1 MSDTNANRLSYYA
14 ETTYGT
20 AATAVNYQYLP
31 YLSFGLQGVPTT
43 VQSQEITTYRDV
55 TDLLKTGFDVN
66 GDMGFELGITAG
78 TAHIYDELFEAAL
91 GGTWGTPSSN
101 MLQVGT
107 KTDRSFT
114 FEREF
119 SDWTGQTRYIV
130 YTGTKVGGFSLNV
143 AYGALISGTFSLMG
157 AAVDTNNIDTV
168 GGTRV
173 AIPAHSILSSAQV
186 TFGSSAADG
195 DLYGACASS
204 FTLQLEN
211 NLRKKE
217 CIGATSTSGVGT
229 GAAVVTGTI
238 NMYFEDNMAIYDKLI
253 NSTSTDLKVVLNN
266 ASNQACYTIWM
277 ENVKYTG
284 GGPDD
289 PGRDNFN
296 MITLNYQALYD
307 VTDSSLQITRAF
319 PGL

>member
-1 MSDTNANRLSYYA
+1 MSDTNANRLSYLA

-20 AATAVNYQYLP
+20 AASGNYQYLP

-66 GDMGFELGITAG
+66 GDMGFELGWSPTPAS
-78 TAHIYDELFEAAL
+78 THIYDALFEAAL
-91 GGTWGTPSSN
+91 GGTWNTN
-101 MLQVGT
+101 VLLVGST
-107 KTDRSFT
+107 TNRSFT

-119 SDWTGQTRYIV
+119 SDWTGNTRYIV
-130 YTGTKVGGFSLNV
+130 YTGVKVGGFSLNV
-143 AYGALISGTFSLMG
+143 AYGSLISGSFNLMG
-157 AAVDTNNIDTV
+157 AAIDTNNTATA

-186 TFGSSAADG
+186 TFGSSSADG

-217 CIGATSTSGVGT
+217 CIGSTGSSGVGT
-229 GAAVVTGTI
+229 GAAVVTGSI
-238 NMYFEDNMAIYDKLI
+238 SMYFEDNMAIYDKLV
-253 NSTSTDLKVVLNN
+253 NSTATDLKVVLNSAGSN
-266 ASNQACYTIWM
+266 AVYTIWM
-277 ENVKYTG
+277 NNVKYSG
-284 GGPDD
+284 GGPEDA
-289 PGRDNFN
+289 GRDNFN
-296 MITLNYQALYD
+296 MLTLNYQALYTD
-307 VTDSSLQITRAF
+307 VTDTSLKITRAF
-319 PGL
+319 PAS

>member
-1 MSDTNANRLSYYA
+1 MSDTNANRLSYLA

-20 AATAVNYQYLP
+20 AASGNYQYLP
-31 YLSFGLQGVPTT
+31 YLTFGLQGVPTT

-66 GDMGFELGITAG
+66 GDMGFELGITASS
-78 TAHIYDELFEAAL
+78 AHIYDALFQAAL
-91 GGTWGTPSSN
+91 GGTWDTN
-101 MLQVGT
+101 VLKVGT
-107 KTDRSFT
+107 TTNRSFT
-114 FEREF
+114 FEREY
-119 SDWTGQTRYIV
+119 SDWTGDVRYIV
-130 YTGTKVGGFSLNV
+130 YTGVKVGGFSLNV
-143 AYGALISGTFSLMG
+143 AYGSLISGSFSLMG
-157 AAVDTNNIDTV
+157 AAVDTNNTATA

-186 TFGSSAADG
+186 TFGSSSADG

-217 CIGATSTSGVGT
+217 CIGATSVSGVGT
-229 GAAVVTGTI
+229 GAAVVTGSI
-238 NMYFEDNMAIYDKLI
+238 SMYFEENMAIYDKLI
-253 NSTSTDLKVVLNN
+253 NGTATDLKVVLNN
-266 ASNQACYTIWM
+266 TSNSACYTLWM

-284 GGPDD
+284 GGPEDA
-289 PGRDNFN
+289 GRDNFN
-296 MITLNYQALYD
+296 MLTLNYQALYD
-307 VTDSSLQITRAF
+307 ATDSSLQITRAF